1 MAAWVTAASFI
12 TAKKSLGI
20 HSAADAPDR
29 LSEIIS
35 PYVDWF
41 NASLSPLRE
50 QYALPS
56 SRGVEPPEIAQK
68 LKGLFR

>member
-1 MAAWVTAASFI
+1 MAVWVTAGSFI
-12 TAKKSLGI
+12 TVKESLGI
-20 HSAADAPDR
+20 HSAADAPQR
-29 LSEIIS
+29 LSSLIA
-35 PYVDWF
+35 PYVDWCQER
-41 NASLSPLRE
+41 LSPLRE